1 MTARKKFS
9 PLLDKKEQNKLE
21 EPIIEASESPT
32 ETADAKPIEAEP
44 QSDKQDLVESK
55 PAKDSAAAEQ
65 GRNSDCRCQNKERV
79 KGPLSFI
86 LILPKTLFK

>member
-1 MTARKKFS
+1 MTAHKKFS

-21 EPIIEASESPT
+21 EPMIEASESPT

-55 PAKDSAAAEQ
+55 PAEDSAAAEQ
-65 GRNSDCRCQNKERV
+65 AQSDPTLTNQHLE
-79 KGPLSFI
+79 GPIQPEALQQ
-86 LILPKTLFK
+86 LD